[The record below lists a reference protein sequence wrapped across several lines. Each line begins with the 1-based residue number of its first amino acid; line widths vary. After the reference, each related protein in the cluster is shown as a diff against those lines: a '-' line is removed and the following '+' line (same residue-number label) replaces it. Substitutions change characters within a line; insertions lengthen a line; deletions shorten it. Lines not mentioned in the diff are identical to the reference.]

1 MLEPRLI
8 QLDAAFKYQQ
18 AAISAVLRALAQ
30 SHGVDFAADFVRDHR
45 EAILIAT
52 RRHLCGRDERVV
64 ADEALRLG
72 LAYEGI

>member
-8 QLDAAFKYQQ
+8 QLDDAFTYQQ

-45 EAILIAT
+45 AAILIAT
-52 RRHLCGRDERVV
+52 RRHLCGRDER
-64 ADEALRLG
+64 AAASEALRLG
-72 LAYEGI
+72 LAYKGT